1 MNSRKICVLFLFVLI
16 GQSVTQNTNSFTIS
30 LIDGWEYQCVNT
42 TCAPF
47 ATVVVSNIRMCQV
60 ACLNEVQCKAASF
73 HQSTS
78 KCQLFSDIPD
88 ENGNMLANMETVTMF
103 VMAQTRMPSELTT
116 STTAT
121 ATSSSTTTTTPSST
135 SSTTSSTTTTTDTTT
150 TTTSSSTSSTTD
162 TTTTTTSSTTSSST
176 TTTTD
181 TTTTTTSSSTSSTT
195 DTTTTTTT
203 TTATDTTT
211 TTTGISGMYWN
222 TTASSRAGTGTSGA
236 GLNQLSA
243 PTGIFL
249 DSSDNLYVAD
259 SGNYRVLK
267 YAPGVTNGTL
277 IAGANVTGTTL
288 NLLSTGI
295 RYIFVDSSQNLYV
308 ADTYNNRVMFW
319 ANGSSSG
326 IIVAGNGS
334 YGTSFNEIYNP
345 YGIWVDS
352 SSNVY
357 VAEYQ
362 NQRVTKWA
370 SGATTSILVAG
381 NTSSAGNTTSKLSSP
396 AGLVYDEANQD
407 LYIANSATAT
417 STVMKWHVGD
427 PNATVIA
434 GISGSPGNSTTQL
447 NSPMAIVLDQW
458 KNLYVADRTNNRVQL
473 FCNGN
478 TTGITIAG
486 SGAGGTTLSAPY
498 DVKLDSRLNLYV
510 SLNSGAR
517 IRLFAKL

>member
-1 MNSRKICVLFLFVLI
+1 MNSRKICVLFMFVLI
-16 GQSVTQNTNSFTIS
+16 EQSVTQNTNSFTMS
-30 LIDGWEYQCVNT
+30 LIDGWEYECVNT

-103 VMAQTRMPSELTT
+103 VMAQTRMRSELPT

-121 ATSSSTTTTTPSST
+121 ATSSSTST
-135 SSTTSSTTTTTDTTT
+135 ITN
-150 TTTSSSTSSTTD
+150 SSSTSSITTK
-162 TTTTTTSSTTSSST
+162 
-176 TTTTD
+176 
-181 TTTTTTSSSTSSTT
+181 
-195 DTTTTTTT
+195 
-203 TTATDTTT
+203 ATDTTT
-211 TTTGISGMYWN
+211 MTTGISGLYWN
-222 TTASSRAGTGTSGA
+222 KTATTRAGNGTSGTL
-236 GLNQLSA
+236 LNQLSS

-259 SGNYRVLK
+259 VGNCRVLK
-267 YAPGVTNGTL
+267 YAPGVTNGTV
-277 IAGANVTGTTL
+277 IAGANVSGTAL
-288 NLLSTGI
+288 NLFSIVL
-295 RYIFVDSSQNLYV
+295 RFIFVDSSQNLYV

-326 IIVAGNGS
+326 TIVAGNGS
-334 YGTSFNEIYNP
+334 LGNSLNQINNP

-352 SSNVY
+352 GSNVY
-357 VAEYQ
+357 VADYT
-362 NQRVTKWA
+362 NHRVTQWA
-370 SGATTSILVAG
+370 SGATTGILVAG

-417 STVMKWHVGD
+417 STVMKWHIGD
-427 PNATVIA
+427 QNATVIA
-434 GISGSPGNSTTQL
+434 GTSGSPGNSTTQL
-447 NSPMAIVLDQW
+447 NTPLGIALDQW
-458 KNLYVADRTNNRVQL
+458 KNLYVADRPNNRVQL

-478 TTGITIAG
+478 TTGITIG
-486 SGAGGTTLSAPY
+486 GASIGGTALSAPY
-498 DVKLDSRLNLYV
+498 DVKFDSQFNLYV
-510 SLNSGAR
+510 SVYSGAR
-517 IRLFAKL
+517 VYKLNKL